1 MKIQIVGGNFDK
13 ENGRHSGIVNKMYDT
28 IKFLDYYID
37 TTEIINGGNINQL
50 PKELNS
56 DLIIWMP
63 NISNEEE
70 KNYPIKKK
78 GSVLIC
84 SKLMHDGVKITDAV
98 SRIFKLH
105 GNAVICIYPPIQ
117 SSLYKFELR
126 DALNNIWYNG
136 YSIDSLIISILSFTI
151 FTSKAKRIQ
160 TTQNNLDKELY
171 KDTFN
176 IYKQDLQQLININK
190 RLQNHIQTSCGNRFF
205 GNLST
210 RCQKLFP
217 TLKINQGMFVSPRN
231 INKESITP
239 EDMILYINDT
249 YYGDR
254 KPSVDSPTQWRLYN
268 NLPNINYMI
277 HGHATFIHTDIE
289 TTQNYCLCGDIN
301 EVNEVLNLVGK
312 NEYAFCINLKNHGF
326 LIGADTIDHL
336 EKTIDNIINNQDI
349 NIEITNSNE

>member
-1 MKIQIVGGNFDK
+1 MKIQIVGGNFDR
-13 ENGRHSGIVNKMYDT
+13 ENGRHSGIVNKIYNN
-28 IKFLDYYID
+28 INFLNDYID
-37 TTEIINGGNINQL
+37 TTEIINGGNISQL
-50 PKELNS
+50 PKQLDS
-56 DLIIWMP
+56 DLTIWMP

-84 SKLMHDGVKITDAV
+84 SKLMHEGVKITDAV

-136 YSIDSLIISILSFTI
+136 YSIDSLIISIFSFTI

-190 RLQNHIQTSCGNRFF
+190 KLQNHIQTSCGNRFF

-217 TLKINQGMFVSPRN
+217 TLKTNEGMFVSPRN

-277 HGHATFIHTDIE
+277 HGHATFIHPDIE

-301 EVNEVLNLVGK
+301 EVYEVLMLVNK
-312 NEYAFCINLKNHGF
+312 TEYVFCINLKNHGF

-336 EKTIDNIINNQDI
+336 QKTIDNIIDNQDVK
-349 NIEITNSNE
+349 IEITNSNG